1 MLIYF
6 LCLLYWLLLYAFRRG
21 ETTNTG
27 LFFAILPLFLVMA
40 LKSVSVGS
48 DTISYYARYVNA
60 ETMLEASRTI
70 TEPGYNLVS
79 YFFHDVLRV
88 PFYVYYALMS
98 LFICYN
104 LALFIKYYSSNVYLS
119 LFVYMTIGLFTMS
132 MSGLRQML
140 AISICFIPLIVAR
153 KEEGRK
159 NRKRR
164 GRFYLIGLG
173 VICSLI
179 AYTFHNSALV
189 FLPVVFLFDIRLT
202 KIETIAILLIAIST
216 ILFRSILVNVLD
228 VLAPDKY
235 EQYDFQEGYNMN
247 ILILLLPIVIGLF
260 CTFVSNPEKSRSTYS
275 KEMSLMFIFFA
286 LFVVFNNLALSHNQ
300 IARIGYYFSNATI
313 ILIPHA
319 IHQLPRDTR
328 RLATVPII
336 LLCLIFFYLGTDGGT
351 LKIDRYLFFW
361 QEPVYMMYQ

>member
-1 MLIYF
+1 
-6 LCLLYWLLLYAFRRG
+6 
-21 ETTNTG
+21 
-27 LFFAILPLFLVMA
+27 
-40 LKSVSVGS
+40 
-48 DTISYYARYVNA
+48 
-60 ETMLEASRTI
+60 
-70 TEPGYNLVS
+70 
-79 YFFHDVLRV
+79 
-88 PFYVYYALMS
+88 
-98 LFICYN
+98 
-104 LALFIKYYSSNVYLS
+104 
-119 LFVYMTIGLFTMS
+119 
-132 MSGLRQML
+132 ML

-153 KEEGRK
+153 KEERSMT
-159 NRKRR
+159 RKRH

-202 KIETIAILLIAIST
+202 KIETITILFIAIST

-260 CTFVSNPEKSRSTYS
+260 CTFVSSPKQSRGTYS
-275 KEMSLMFIFFA
+275 KEMSLMFFFFA
-286 LFVVFNNLALSHNQ
+286 LYVMFNNLALSHNQ